1 MAAGALA
8 MGGIGAADAK
18 RIGTETLAEPVDR

>member
-8 MGGIGAADAK
+8 LDGIGAADAEQ
-18 RIGTETLAEPVDR
+18 IGTETLAEPVDR